1 MGLITAVP
9 VSFLIVRRGRN
20 LDGVVYLSHEVL
32 RTGSA
37 LDFGDL
43 GIFAHVWKRSL
54 V

>member
-1 MGLITAVP
+1 MGLIIAVP

-37 LDFGDL
+37 LNFGDL
-43 GIFAHVWKRSL
+43 GIFAHI
-54 V
+54 